1 MKLSNEFVVSAP
13 IERTWNVLLDVPRVA
28 RALPGARI
36 EPDSADGA
44 WRGTMKIKLGPVTTE
59 YAGSARLQD
68 VDEDERVAG
77 FFVQGREA
85 RGQGTASA
93 TITSRLSEAD
103 GGTRVVVETD
113 LQVTGRQAQLGRGL
127 MQDVAGAML
136 EDFSSRLE
144 RELSGEPPSEE
155 PAETDEAL
163 DVGGAAF
170 RSLGERAVLL
180 VLGVGVGL
188 ALGRALWGRR

>member
-1 MKLSNEFVVSAP
+1 MKLSNEFVVAAP

-44 WRGTMKIKLGPVTTE
+44 WQGTMKIKLGPVTTE

-103 GGTRVVVETD
+103 GLTRVVVETD
-113 LQVTGRQAQLGRGL
+113 LRVTGRQAQLGRGL
-127 MQDVAGAML
+127 MQDVAGAL
-136 EDFSSRLE
+136 LGEFSARLE
-144 RELSGEPPSEE
+144 RELAGEPPDERGE
-155 PAETDEAL
+155 PDEAL
-163 DVGGAAF
+163 DVGGAAL
-170 RSLGERAVLL
+170 RSLGGRAVPL
-180 VLGVGVGL
+180 VLGVGIGL
-188 ALGRALWGRR
+188 ALGRVLWGRR

>member
-1 MKLSNEFVVSAP
+1 MKLSNEFVVAAH

-28 RALPGARI
+28 RALPGARL

-44 WRGTMKIKLGPVTTE
+44 WRGTMKIKFGPVTTE

-113 LQVTGRQAQLGRGL
+113 LRVTGRPAQLGRGL
-127 MQDVAGAML
+127 MQDVAGAL
-136 EDFSSRLE
+136 LGEFSARLE
-144 RELSGEPPSEE
+144 RELAGEQPEE
-155 PAETDEAL
+155 PDELDEAL
-163 DVGGAAF
+163 DVGGAAV
-170 RSLGERAVLL
+170 RSLRERAAILAI
-180 VLGVGVGL
+180 GVGIGI
-188 ALGRALWGRR
+188 ALGRVLWGRN

>member
-1 MKLSNEFVVSAP
+1 MKLSNEFVVAAP

-36 EPDSADGA
+36 EADSADGA

-77 FFVQGREA
+77 FFVQGHEA
-85 RGQGTASA
+85 RGQGTATA
-93 TITSRLSEAD
+93 TITSRLAEAD
-103 GGTRVVVETD
+103 GGTRVLVETD
-113 LQVTGRQAQLGRGL
+113 LRVTGRQAQLGRGL
-127 MQDVAGAML
+127 MQDVAGAL
-136 EDFSSRLE
+136 LGEFSARLE
-144 RELSGEPPSEE
+144 RELAGEPPEE
-155 PAETDEAL
+155 VGEAEDAL

-170 RSLGERAVLL
+170 RSLGEPAVLL
-180 VLGVGVGL
+180 ALGLGIGL
-188 ALGRALWGRR
+188 ALGRVLWGRR

>member
-1 MKLSNEFVVSAP
+1 MKLSNEFVVAAP

-28 RALPGARI
+28 RALPGARL
-36 EPDSADGA
+36 EPESADGS

-113 LQVTGRQAQLGRGL
+113 LRVTGRPAQLGRGL
-127 MQDVAGAML
+127 MQDVAGAL
-136 EDFSSRLE
+136 LGEFSTRLE
-144 RELSGEPPSEE
+144 RELAGEQPEE
-155 PAETDEAL
+155 PDEPDEAL
-163 DVGGAAF
+163 DVGGAAV
-170 RSLGERAVLL
+170 RSLRERAAILA
-180 VLGVGVGL
+180 VGVGIGI
-188 ALGRALWGRR
+188 ALGRVLWGRN

>member
-1 MKLSNEFVVSAP
+1 MKLSNEFVVAAH

-28 RALPGARI
+28 RALPGARL

-113 LQVTGRQAQLGRGL
+113 LRVTGRPAQLGRGL
-127 MQDVAGAML
+127 MQDVAGAL
-136 EDFSSRLE
+136 LGEFSARLE
-144 RELSGEPPSEE
+144 RELAGEQPEE
-155 PAETDEAL
+155 PDEPDEAL

-170 RSLGERAVLL
+170 RSLRERAAILAI
-180 VLGVGVGL
+180 GVGIGI
-188 ALGRALWGRR
+188 ALGRVLWGRN